1 MGSDGDLFI
10 NFTTGCCYCRVFV
23 SCSGLAS
30 EKSPTIHQAISSYIS
45 EALDHAPSVI
55 IFDDLDSILATS
67 SDSEGSQ
74 PSLSLMAL
82 TEFLTD
88 IMDEYE
94 VIVML
99 LMLAYHS
106 ILECDLKS
114 IYIMNGYGFSG

>member
-1 MGSDGDLFI
+1 MGTDGDIFI
-10 NFTTGCCYCRVFV
+10 YFTTGCCYCRVFV

-30 EKSPTIHQAISSYIS
+30 EKSPTIHQAISGYIS

-55 IFDDLDSILATS
+55 IFDDLDNILATS

-99 LMLAYHS
+99 LMLKNNS
-106 ILECDLKS
+106 ILQAQLKS
-114 IYIMNGYGFSG
+114 NYIMNGFGFSG